1 MDLTNLTKKEY
12 LGTTCINTFRNIETG
27 ETKNVEITEAE
38 YKALATAKPEEM
50 PTLDGYVWCDAGAGV
65 IKVDSPNVTLS
76 ENEYTEVDG
85 KRYILTMG
93 DRGFLEI
100 NVEEI

>member
-1 MDLTNLTKKEY
+1 
-12 LGTTCINTFRNIETG
+12 
-27 ETKNVEITEAE
+27 
-38 YKALATAKPEEM
+38 M

-76 ENEYTEVDG
+76 ENEYTEFDG

-93 DRGFLEI
+93 DRGFL
-100 NVEEI
+100 VMTKEEI